1 VLSTIPAPVKG
12 GIEIVLFGMIA
23 AVGIRTLAESDTDM
37 SEFRNILIVALIV
50 VLGIGISAIGGIT
63 VQFTSDFSMNFS
75 GLFIATVVGVVL
87 NAIIPQVKPKEA
99 AQNKLTEEKP
109 KAE

>member
-1 VLSTIPAPVKG
+1 
-12 GIEIVLFGMIA
+12 
-23 AVGIRTLAESDTDM
+23 
-37 SEFRNILIVALIV
+37 
-50 VLGIGISAIGGIT
+50 
-63 VQFTSDFSMNFS
+63 MNFS

-87 NAIIPQVKPKEA
+87 NAIIPQVKPKA